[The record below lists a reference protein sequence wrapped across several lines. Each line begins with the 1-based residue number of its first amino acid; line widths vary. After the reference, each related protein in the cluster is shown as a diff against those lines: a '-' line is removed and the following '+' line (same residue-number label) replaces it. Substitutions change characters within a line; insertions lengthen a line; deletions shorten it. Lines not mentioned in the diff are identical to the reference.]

1 MKLPRFVVALAKR
14 FAESVPSS
22 RGWFRILEPFTGAWQ
37 RNIELS
43 RECVLSFS
51 AVFACATRIAND
63 ISKLPIDL
71 VERSE
76 DGIWSVVERPS
87 PFWPVLRK
95 PNRYQTRIKFFCC
108 WLLSKLLNGN
118 AYILKERDG
127 RGIVVALHVL
137 DPSRVQV
144 MVSASGDVF
153 YSLSQDA
160 LAGLEAAQVNVP
172 SSEIIHDIFAP
183 LFHPLCGVSP
193 LFASGLAAAQ
203 GIQIQRNSTTFFA
216 NGSNPGGVLTAPGEL
231 TDENAKKWAA
241 AWNENF
247 TGANRGK
254 VAVLGN
260 GLKYEAISG
269 TAEDAQLIEQLKW
282 TVEDVA
288 RAFGMPLYK
297 INSGPIPTSNNA
309 EVLNSQYY
317 TDVLQVFM
325 EDIEACLD
333 EGLGIGRAVGN
344 TETANLGTRFDLDVL
359 LRMDQT
365 ALVNAE
371 KEAVGAGIK
380 SPNESRRRFNL
391 APVEG
396 GESVYLQQQNF
407 SLSALAKRDAR
418 EDPFDTGSSKAPT
431 QPAANDE
438 SAKFVR
444 DFRKGL
450 GL

>member
-1 MKLPRFVVALAKR
+1 MKLPRFIVALAKR
-14 FAESVPSS
+14 FAESVPSP
-22 RGWFRILEPFTGAWQ
+22 RGWYRILEPFTGAWQ

-51 AVFACATRIAND
+51 AVYACATRIAND
-63 ISKLPIDL
+63 IAKMPVNL
-71 VERSE
+71 VEKTA
-76 DGIWSVVERPS
+76 DGIWAVVDRPS

-95 PNRYQTRIKFFCC
+95 PNAWQNRIQFITC
-108 WLLSKLLNGN
+108 WLLSKVLTGN
-118 AYILKERDG
+118 AYVLLQRDG
-127 RGIVVALHVL
+127 RGVVVAMYVL

-144 MVSASGDVF
+144 MVAASGAVF
-153 YSLSQDA
+153 YTLSQDT
-160 LAGLEAAQVNVP
+160 LAGLDSAQVSVP
-172 SSEIIHDIFAP
+172 ASEVIHDLMNP

-203 GIQIQRNSTTFFA
+203 GVQIQRNSTTFFA

-231 TDENAKKWAA
+231 TDDNAKKWAA

-297 INSGPIPTSNNA
+297 INAGAMPTSNNVEA
-309 EVLNSQYY
+309 LNAQYY
-317 TDVLQVFM
+317 SDTLQTL
-325 EDIEACLD
+325 IEAVELCLD
-333 EGLGIGRAVGN
+333 EGLGIGEQNGS
-344 TETANLGTRFDLDVL
+344 TLGTMFDLDVL
-359 LRMDQT
+359 LRMDQAT
-365 ALVNAE
+365 LVATEKNA
-371 KEAVGAGIK
+371 VDAGIK
-380 SPNESRRRFNL
+380 APNESRRRLNL
-391 APVEG
+391 PPVTG
-396 GESVYLQQQNF
+396 GQTPYMQQQNF
-407 SLSALAKRDAR
+407 SLEALDQRDRDKPFAKPA
-418 EDPFDTGSSKAPT
+418 APAA
-431 QPAANDE
+431 PAANDE
-438 SAKFVR
+438 NAKAAYVR